1 MTVHQ
6 FSVVFGV
13 CSLINIMLM
22 TISFFILSMMRDW
35 VYRMHSKF
43 FPVTESQ
50 FNIAIYS
57 FMGLYKVLVIV
68 FNIVPWIAC
77 SMPTWF

>member
-1 MTVHQ
+1 MTI
-6 FSVVFGV
+6 SDIREILGV
-13 CSLINIMLM
+13 CSLINIVLM
-22 TISFFILSMMRDW
+22 TISFFMLSMMHDW
-35 VYRMHSKF
+35 VYRVHSKF
-43 FPVTESQ
+43 FPITESQ

-77 SMPTWF
+77 SIPTWF